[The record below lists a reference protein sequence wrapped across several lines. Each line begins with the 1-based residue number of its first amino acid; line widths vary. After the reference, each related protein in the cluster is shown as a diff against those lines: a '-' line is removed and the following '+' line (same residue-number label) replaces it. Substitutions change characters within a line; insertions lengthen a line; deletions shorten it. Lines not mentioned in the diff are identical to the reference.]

1 VKGYF
6 DKVKKEIK
14 STFSGSNIPNG
25 KLCSAEYDYEDA
37 LMDLWGQ
44 HEKSMMRNIYEIINL
59 L

>member
-37 LMDLWGQ
+37 LMDL
-44 HEKSMMRNIYEIINL
+44 
-59 L
+59 

>member
-1 VKGYF
+1 VKWYF

-14 STFSGSNIPNG
+14 SVFSESNIPIG

-37 LMDLWGQ
+37 LMNLWGQ